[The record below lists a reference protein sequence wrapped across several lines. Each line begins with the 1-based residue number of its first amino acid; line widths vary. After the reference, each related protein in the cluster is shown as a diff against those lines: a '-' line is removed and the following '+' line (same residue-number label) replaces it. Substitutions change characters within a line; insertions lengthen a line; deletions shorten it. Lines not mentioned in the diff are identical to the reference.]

1 MNFDRFI
8 GEVQHAARLPSVG
21 EAIQA
26 TRATLTTL
34 AERLADDEARDL
46 AAQLP
51 RELQRYIEEAL
62 EAKGDPTGE
71 RFSLPE
77 FFDRVAVR
85 EDADAQRA
93 AFHARAVLSVLRR
106 AVTPGAFDDVLAELP
121 DEWDAFLMADPE
133 GELRLE
139 S

>member
-8 GEVQHAARLPSVG
+8 GEVQHAARLASAG
-21 EAIQA
+21 EAIAA

-34 AERLADDEARDL
+34 AERLSAAEAREL

-51 RELQRYIEEAL
+51 RELQRYVEDAI
-62 EAKGDPTGE
+62 EAKGDEEGE

-85 EDADAQRA
+85 EDADAPRA

-106 AVTPGAFDDVLAELP
+106 AVTPGAFEDVLAQLP
-121 DEWDAFLMADPE
+121 DDWDALLTADAE